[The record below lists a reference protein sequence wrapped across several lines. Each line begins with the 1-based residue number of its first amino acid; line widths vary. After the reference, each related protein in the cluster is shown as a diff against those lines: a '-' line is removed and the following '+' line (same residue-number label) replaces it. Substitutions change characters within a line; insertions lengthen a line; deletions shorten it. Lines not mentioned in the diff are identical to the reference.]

1 MPGPVINLNASFVDA
16 SIDSVYNS
24 ATGMLN
30 LSVEIEWDE
39 PMFPNGVLM
48 DYSVTVYQTENSSNV
63 VYSDDSIAGLTVTAE
78 SVMVLPFTNY
88 TVSVSASTSAGQGEE
103 TTTIITS
110 PEASKLIFQSLHY
123 HIVFPSVT
131 QDLVKLM
138 VL

>member
-1 MPGPVINLNASFVDA
+1 MPGPIINLNASFVDA

-24 ATGMLN
+24 ATGMLS

-48 DYSVTVYQTENSSNV
+48 DYTVTVYQTENSSNV

-78 SVMVLPFTNY
+78 SVMVLPYTNY